1 MFKIQKE
8 LVVKNWPATVEIP
21 TDDGK
26 VIKEDITLDLLILDI
41 EDNGKLLNGDQKA
54 LKKVIKGWSGI
65 GDENGNALEFSQ
77 ENLELVTKNQFFVVA
92 VLRAYQMASNGQA
105 AEKN

>member
-21 TDDGK
+21 TDGGK
-26 VIKEDITLDLLILDI
+26 VIKENITLDLLILDLD
-41 EDNGKLLNGDQKA
+41 ENGMLLNGNKKTM
-54 LKKVIKGWSGI
+54 KKVIKGWSGI
-65 GDENGNALEFSQ
+65 GDENGKPLEFSQ
-77 ENLELVTKNQFFVVA
+77 ENLDEVIQNQFFAVA